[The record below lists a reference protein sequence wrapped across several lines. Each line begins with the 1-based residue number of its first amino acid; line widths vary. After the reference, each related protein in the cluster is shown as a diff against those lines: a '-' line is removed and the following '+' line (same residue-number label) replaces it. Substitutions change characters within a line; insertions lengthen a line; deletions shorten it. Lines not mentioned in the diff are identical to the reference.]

1 MRLAVIGTGYVG
13 LVTAGCLANEG
24 FHLSCID
31 REQDKIHA
39 LNEGTLP
46 FYEPGLQGIISS
58 ALERSKI
65 EFTTCYEDAICDAAV
80 IFIAVGTPLDEY
92 GKLDLS
98 QIFDVFER
106 LVPFLNT
113 HKVLVI
119 KSTVPVGTAHKLTD
133 YILKLNP
140 QAKFDI
146 ILNPEFLRAGSAVHD
161 FMHPDR
167 MVLGST
173 NGSGLDTIKRV
184 YERWIHG
191 GTPCIETTYESAEII
206 KQAANAFLATKL
218 SFINE
223 ISDLCELSGANIH
236 EVTQGLS
243 YDPRIGHHYLSPGPG
258 FGGSCLNKDA
268 SSLVSSGE
276 SYGFDLSV
284 VKAAAASNQKR
295 KKSLAD
301 RVLAYCG
308 GSVQGMRI
316 TLLGLT
322 FKEETDDMR
331 ESPSLDLIP
340 ALIAA
345 GASIVAHD
353 PLGSINAQRLLP
365 NIDFRDDIYQAL
377 ASADVAVLMTSHHQF
392 KNLDLRKVKQLM
404 KGDTF
409 IDLRNALDGED
420 ISVVGFHYYSLGFR
434 YPSSIK
440 KKSLAEPSQVTV
452 PIVQAAIP

>member
-31 REQDKIHA
+31 RERDKIHA

-65 EFTTCYEDAICDAAV
+65 EFTTSYEDAITDASV

-98 QIFDVFER
+98 QIFDVFEK
-106 LVPFLNT
+106 LAPFLNT

-119 KSTVPVGTAHKLTD
+119 KSTVPVGTARKLTD
-133 YILKLNP
+133 YILKHNP

-146 ILNPEFLRAGSAVHD
+146 ISNPEFLRAGSAVHD

-167 MVLGST
+167 IVLGSN
-173 NGSGLDTIKRV
+173 NGSSLEIIRRV
-184 YERWIHG
+184 YERWIHN
-191 GTPCIETTYESAEII
+191 GTPCIETIYESAEII

-243 YDPRIGHHYLSPGPG
+243 SDPRIGHQYLSPGPG

-276 SYGFDLSV
+276 SYGFDLAV
-284 VKAAAASNQKR
+284 VKAAVASNQKR
-295 KKSLAD
+295 KKSLTD
-301 RVLAYCG
+301 RVTAYCG

-316 TLLGLT
+316 TVLGLT

-340 ALIAA
+340 TLIAG
-345 GASIVAHD
+345 GANIVACD
-353 PLGSINAQRLLP
+353 PLGNMNAQRLLP
-365 NIDFRDDIYQAL
+365 NTEFREDVYQAL

-392 KNLDLRKVKQLM
+392 KNLDLGKVKQSM
-404 KGDTF
+404 KGDIL
-409 IDLRNALDGED
+409 IDLRNALDKD
-420 ISVVGFHYYSLGFR
+420 AVSTAGFHYYPLGYG
-434 YPSSIK
+434 YPSSIQTNYLTK
-440 KKSLAEPSQVTV
+440 AS
-452 PIVQAAIP
+452 